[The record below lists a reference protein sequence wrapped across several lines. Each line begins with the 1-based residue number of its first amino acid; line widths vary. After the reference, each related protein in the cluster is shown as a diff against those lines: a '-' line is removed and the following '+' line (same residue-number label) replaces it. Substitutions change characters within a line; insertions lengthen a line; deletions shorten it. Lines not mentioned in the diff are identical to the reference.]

1 MNAAARFE
9 VSLVMSTEGSL
20 EVKLPA
26 YGQMKQQW
34 REEPERRKVKK
45 GKNQKRANKD
55 KENLRQKN

>member
-20 EVKLPA
+20 EVKLPT

-34 REEPERRKVKK
+34 REEPERRKSQEGEKSEK
-45 GKNQKRANKD
+45 S
-55 KENLRQKN
+55 E